1 MPASNISC
9 CFIFFCSSIV
19 SRRDHDITLADK
31 EKKYLFLND
40 STHTQREIT
49 IATLRLDGHISTAS
63 ESGLQSPR

>member
-1 MPASNISC
+1 M
-9 CFIFFCSSIV
+9 